1 MSTWEAMF
9 SVSGLQRFWGITG
22 CESMGSDVQAT
33 AAQDDLVHD
42 FYFPRLCSEV
52 IKKAER

>member
-22 CESMGSDVQAT
+22 CETMGSDVQAT